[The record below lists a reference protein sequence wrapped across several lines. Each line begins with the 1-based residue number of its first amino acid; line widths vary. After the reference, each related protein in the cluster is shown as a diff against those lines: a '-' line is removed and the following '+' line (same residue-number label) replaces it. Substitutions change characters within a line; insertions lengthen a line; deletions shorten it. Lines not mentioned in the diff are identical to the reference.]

1 MRLIKKNKSNEEA
14 MTDQNKQISTSLN
27 QTHKI
32 AELLQAVFVSVGEHR
47 FSI

>member
-1 MRLIKKNKSNEEA
+1 MA
-14 MTDQNKQISTSLN
+14 DQNRRISTSLN
-27 QTHKI
+27 ETHNI